1 MTRNA
6 RWEMTALALT
16 LTTAAC
22 GSGDAPDE
30 GTKAAPIR
38 RISTSSNE
46 FTPMDLEVTIDRL
59 VTALN
64 RSPSRP
70 MQMAILLKDATGFWS
85 PVMRAATRAMGE
97 LGVLGSVIGP
107 ATEEL
112 DHMERVEL
120 QNRQI
125 EQAVADGAE
134 GLGLAPFSNVQTAA
148 VDDAVARGVHVVTLD
163 TDVPTTRRSLHVGIL
178 DVAAGRKAGE
188 TLLAMLPAAPG
199 TVILHGSEETE
210 WVSGMERTLSAR
222 EVLEAAGYEV
232 LVRQATWT
240 STGEA
245 EDVEGMQAQLE
256 SADPPVV
263 GMLGLFNISYRCAMA
278 AEAAS
283 KLDIPIVAFDFD
295 PKTVDYMRQGRI
307 KATHIQR
314 QYYQGYLVPYILYG
328 INSIGLDATKQILA
342 PQMAD
347 ESRINTGVD
356 VVPADKID
364 AYNDFLGSI
373 DADQ

>member
-6 RWEMTALALT
+6 RWGMTALALT
-16 LTTAAC
+16 LSTAAC
-22 GSGDAPDE
+22 GSGDASDE
-30 GTKAAPIR
+30 GSKPAPIR

-46 FTPMDLEVTIDRL
+46 FTPMELEVTIDRL
-59 VTALN
+59 VTELN
-64 RSPSRP
+64 RRPSRP
-70 MQMAILLKDATGFWS
+70 MQMAILLKEASGFWS
-85 PVMRAATRAMGE
+85 PVVKAATRAMGE

-107 ATEEL
+107 IAEGADDE
-112 DHMERVEL
+112 ERVEL

-125 EQAVADGAE
+125 EQVVADGAE
-134 GLGLAPFSNVQTAA
+134 GLGLAPFNNVQTAA
-148 VDDAVARGVHVVTLD
+148 VDDAIARGVHVVTLD
-163 TDVPTTRRSLHVGIL
+163 TDVPTTRRSLHVGTL
-178 DVAAGRKAGE
+178 DIAAGRTAGE
-188 TLLAMLPAAPG
+188 TLLAMLPPAPG
-199 TVILHGSEETE
+199 TVILHGSEDTE
-210 WVSGMERTLSAR
+210 WVNGMERTLSAR

-245 EDVEGMQAQLE
+245 EDVEWMQARLG

-307 KATHIQR
+307 QATHIQR

-328 INSIGLDATKQILA
+328 INSIGLEATKQILI
-342 PQMAD
+342 PLLVD
-347 ESRINTGVD
+347 GSRVNTGVD

-373 DADQ
+373 DANQ